1 MRSSGWG
8 RVAGVVATLAPL
20 AILLGPFLV
29 ILVVDGSVLLSGA
42 KSGRAVGLTLGFAAA
57 WVIGAYFVLPRLLPR
72 RWPRCAVLCVV
83 AAVITGFVAIPAFR
97 STEVVEVRAGLDAVR
112 RPSPSIDGSTA
123 TSTVTSTT
131 AAPDGPVQLSTGR
144 FTGIDHRAEGT
155 ANVFRQADGRLVV
168 ELHDINFQSGP
179 DYVVYLVPGRDARTP
194 TDDAADL
201 GRIKGNKGTQY
212 YDVPAGFP
220 TDISNDRPHTVLVW
234 CRAFSVPIGNAPQL
248 PV

>member
-1 MRSSGWG
+1 
-8 RVAGVVATLAPL
+8 VLATLLPL
-20 AILLGPFLV
+20 AILFGPFVV

-42 KSGRAVGLTLGFAAA
+42 KSGRAVGLTLAFAAG
-57 WVIGAYFVLPRLLPR
+57 WVVGAYMLLPRLLHG
-72 RWPRCAVLCVV
+72 RWARCAVLCVV
-83 AAVITGFVAIPAFR
+83 AALITGFVAIPAFR

-112 RPSPSIDGSTA
+112 RPAAPASGSA
-123 TSTVTSTT
+123 PTT
-131 AAPDGPVQLSTGR
+131 AAGEPAPGPAPVVDGPAQLSTGR

-179 DYVVYLVPGRDARTP
+179 DYVVYLVPGRDARAP

-212 YDVPAGFP
+212 YDVPAGVA
-220 TDISNDRPHTVLVW
+220 TDGSTDRPQTVLVW
-234 CRAFSVPIGNAPQL
+234 CRAFSVPIGNAPQE